1 MVDKDPKL
9 HTWCKGIIVPSGLE
23 TVEKF
28 PKISPRNFVFR
39 IWRRSARSRH
49 ATLPNNSYDPKARNM
64 TPQLGPAMFR
74 ILTETDSID
83 PCIVGLGRDLSTF
96 CVQGTHIWIA
106 SFKVQLLEEKKKVE
120 LLLWLIGDWER
131 VTLNTPNGDYSCNKN
146 AL

>member
-39 IWRRSARSRH
+39 IWRRSARAGH

-83 PCIVGLGRDLSTF
+83 PCIVGLGRDLSIF
-96 CVQGTHIWIA
+96 WVRPYLNCFFQ
-106 SFKVQLLEEKKKVE
+106 SRLLKEKKIE
-120 LLLWLIGDWER
+120 LLLWLIGD
-131 VTLNTPNGDYSCNKN
+131 
-146 AL
+146 

>member
-39 IWRRSARSRH
+39 IWRRSARAGH
-49 ATLPNNSYDPKARNM
+49 ATLPNNSYDPKERNM

-83 PCIVGLGRDLSTF
+83 PCIVGLGRDLSIFWVHPYLNCFFQTT
-96 CVQGTHIWIA
+96 VVGREKDGIIA
-106 SFKVQLLEEKKKVE
+106 LA
-120 LLLWLIGDWER
+120 DW
-131 VTLNTPNGDYSCNKN
+131 
-146 AL
+146 

>member
-39 IWRRSARSRH
+39 IWRRSARAGH

-83 PCIVGLGRDLSTF
+83 PCIVGLGRDLSIFWVRPYLNCFFQTT
-96 CVQGTHIWIA
+96 VVGREKEVRNIA
-106 SFKVQLLEEKKKVE
+106 LA
-120 LLLWLIGDWER
+120 DW
-131 VTLNTPNGDYSCNKN
+131 
-146 AL
+146 

>member
-9 HTWCKGIIVPSGLE
+9 HTLCKGIIVPSGLE

-39 IWRRSARSRH
+39 IWRRSARAGH

-83 PCIVGLGRDLSTF
+83 PCIVGLGRDRSIFWVDPYLNCFFQST
-96 CVQGTHIWIA
+96 VVGREKNGIIA
-106 SFKVQLLEEKKKVE
+106 LA
-120 LLLWLIGDWER
+120 DW
-131 VTLNTPNGDYSCNKN
+131 
-146 AL
+146 

>member
-9 HTWCKGIIVPSGLE
+9 NTWCKGIIVPSGLE

-39 IWRRSARSRH
+39 IWRRSARAGH

-83 PCIVGLGRDLSTF
+83 PCIVGLGRDLSIF
-96 CVQGTHIWIA
+96 CVCSYLNCFFQ
-106 SFKVQLLEEKKKVE
+106 SRLLKEKK
-120 LLLWLIGDWER
+120 I
-131 VTLNTPNGDYSCNKN
+131 
-146 AL
+146 

>member
-39 IWRRSARSRH
+39 IWRRSARAGH
-49 ATLPNNSYDPKARNM
+49 ATLPNNSYDPRERNM

-83 PCIVGLGRDLSTF
+83 PCIVGLGRDLSIF
-96 CVQGTHIWIA
+96 CVCSYLNCFFQSTAIRR
-106 SFKVQLLEEKKKVE
+106 EKKGGIIA
-120 LLLWLIGDWER
+120 LADW
-131 VTLNTPNGDYSCNKN
+131 
-146 AL
+146 

>member
-1 MVDKDPKL
+1 MVDKDPKQ

-39 IWRRSARSRH
+39 IWRRSARAGH
-49 ATLPNNSYDPKARNM
+49 ATLPNNSYDPKERNM

-83 PCIVGLGRDLSTF
+83 PCIVGLGRDLSIF
-96 CVQGTHIWIA
+96 CVCSYLNCFFQ
-106 SFKVQLLEEKKKVE
+106 SRLLKEKKME
-120 LLLWLIGDWER
+120 LLLWLIGD
-131 VTLNTPNGDYSCNKN
+131 
-146 AL
+146 

>member
-9 HTWCKGIIVPSGLE
+9 NTWCKGIIVPSGLE

-39 IWRRSARSRH
+39 IWRRSAHARH
-49 ATLPNNSYDPKARNM
+49 ATLPNNSYDPKERNM

-83 PCIVGLGRDLSTF
+83 PCIVGLGRDLSIF
-96 CVQGTHIWIA
+96 CVCSYLNCFFQ
-106 SFKVQLLEEKKKVE
+106 SRLLKEKKME

-131 VTLNTPNGDYSCNKN
+131 VTLNTPNGDYGCNKN

>member
-39 IWRRSARSRH
+39 IWRRSARAGH
-49 ATLPNNSYDPKARNM
+49 ATLPNNSYDPKERNM

-83 PCIVGLGRDLSTF
+83 PCIVGLGRDLSIF
-96 CVQGTHIWIA
+96 CVCSYLNCFFQ
-106 SFKVQLLEEKKKVE
+106 SRLLKEKKME
-120 LLLWLIGDWER
+120 LLLWLIGD
-131 VTLNTPNGDYSCNKN
+131 
-146 AL
+146 